1 MAAGIRVRNV
11 DVTEVLV
18 DGFGRVRDLVR
29 SIASGL
35 DEDQLSYRVDDE
47 ANSIAWLLWHLTR
60 VQDDHVAEL
69 ADAEQMWTADG
80 WADRFALP
88 FDDAATGYGHSVE
101 EVAQLRPSAEH
112 LVGYSDAVHEQTV
125 RYVRTLR
132 AADLDDVVDENWN
145 PPVTRGVRLV
155 SVLSDDLQHAG
166 QAAFVKGLLRS
177 A

>member
-1 MAAGIRVRNV
+1 M
-11 DVTEVLV
+11 DVAEVLV
-18 DGFGRVRDLVR
+18 DGFGRVRDLVH

-35 DEDQLSYRVDDE
+35 DEDQLSSRVDDE

-88 FDDAATGYGHSVE
+88 FDDAATGYGHSTD
-101 EVAQLRPSAEH
+101 EVAQVRATAEH
-112 LVGYSDAVHEQTV
+112 LTGYHDAVHEQTV
-125 RYVRTLR
+125 RYVRNLR
-132 AADLDDVVDENWN
+132 AADLDEVVDDNWD

-166 QAAFVKGLLRS
+166 QAAFAKGLL
-177 A
+177 